1 MKDTSD
7 ISARKLI
14 DKLVPDPRWGS
25 MRGLLSTTYELGP
38 DFLEMDFLP
47 SVFGLGAW
55 DDRSWAT
62 RIALEKHL
70 SQLDAAVILTDARRY
85 RGRPRSLRLEV
96 KPGVTPR
103 GSALHAKITLI
114 LYERAV
120 RLIVGSANLTEQGY
134 RRNREAVAILTAI
147 ARSQGR
153 TRASFIRLSQGPALR
168 STRGSRPGRASSL
181 WILSIHCG
189 HG

>member
-1 MKDTSD
+1 MKDTDD

-25 MRGLLSTTYELGP
+25 MRGLLSTTYDLGS

-47 SVFGLGAW
+47 SIFGLGAW

-96 KPGVTPR
+96 KPGVTP
-103 GSALHAKITLI
+103 SALGKNDPVTL
-114 LYERAV
+114 
-120 RLIVGSANLTEQGY
+120 G
-134 RRNREAVAILTAI
+134 
-147 ARSQGR
+147 
-153 TRASFIRLSQGPALR
+153 
-168 STRGSRPGRASSL
+168 
-181 WILSIHCG
+181 
-189 HG
+189 

>member
-14 DKLVPDPRWGS
+14 DKLVPDRSWGS

-55 DDRSWAT
+55 DDRSWAS

-70 SQLDAAVILTDARRY
+70 SQIDAAVILSGTKPSWDSRVCRARN
-85 RGRPRSLRLEV
+85 S
-96 KPGVTPR
+96 
-103 GSALHAKITLI
+103 
-114 LYERAV
+114 
-120 RLIVGSANLTEQGY
+120 
-134 RRNREAVAILTAI
+134 
-147 ARSQGR
+147 
-153 TRASFIRLSQGPALR
+153 
-168 STRGSRPGRASSL
+168 
-181 WILSIHCG
+181 
-189 HG
+189 